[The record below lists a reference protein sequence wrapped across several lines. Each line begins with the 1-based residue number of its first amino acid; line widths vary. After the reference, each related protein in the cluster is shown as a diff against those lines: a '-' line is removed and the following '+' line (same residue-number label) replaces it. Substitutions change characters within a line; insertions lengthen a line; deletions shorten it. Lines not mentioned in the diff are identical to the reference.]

1 MKIKVDHDVLE
12 LTSYEIL
19 GNAKEFE
26 DVLKVWNDNILQL
39 PNIWQG
45 EEANEFYLNMGM
57 YLEQLKE
64 IPNFYFTMSEF
75 LKDANLKYRT
85 ADSDSRTEFFNKM
98 MENDKNV

>member
-45 EEANEFYLNMGM
+45 EDANEFYLNMGM

-64 IPNFYFTMSEF
+64 SDPLFYYFNMGKLHTSFGNVDDAIEYLTKQF
-75 LKDANLKYRT
+75 L
-85 ADSDSRTEFFNKM
+85 
-98 MENDKNV
+98 